1 MKALTIWQPW
11 ASMVAVGAKHNET
24 RGYPTNY
31 RGAIAIHAGKKS
43 VSEVWSAYL
52 DERTREVICRRLNL
66 SDRTRLEAFP
76 LGCIL
81 ATANLVECI
90 RITPEFVATLSPDEL
105 ALGDYTFG
113 RYAWKLAD
121 VKQFPDPIPARGQ
134 QGLWEWERGYQ

>member
-11 ASMVAVGAKHNET
+11 ASMAAVGIKHNET

-43 VSEVWSAYL
+43 VNEIWSAYL
-52 DERTREVICRRLNL
+52 DERAREL
-66 SDRTRLEAFP
+66 FP
-76 LGCIL
+76 LGCVL

-90 RITPEFVATLSPDEL
+90 KITPEFVATLSPDEL
-105 ALGDYTFG
+105 ALGDYTLG

-121 VKQFPDPIPARGQ
+121 VKQFQAPIPARGQ
-134 QGLWEWERGYQ
+134 QGLWEWEGMR